1 MAEDDASGGLFQR
14 VSPGKLE
21 AQYGQCLDFLQVLG
35 PEEVSN
41 AGIFLFSHVGHAK
54 ETACLERSIQEL
66 K

>member
-1 MAEDDASGGLFQR
+1 MGTAWTFM
-14 VSPGKLE
+14 
-21 AQYGQCLDFLQVLG
+21 QVLG